1 MAGKYSDTFDG
12 ILKDIKNKNY
22 APVYLL
28 MGDESYFIDKI
39 SDSIEKDILLAEEC
53 DFNLSV
59 MFGADVTSSNVADMA
74 REFPIMSERR
84 VVILKEAQNIRD
96 WTGLENYLKNP
107 SPQTVLAICFKNGV
121 FDKRKKIFGLIK
133 NMGVVFESK
142 KKKDYE
148 LPGFINAFLKG
159 RGFSIDNKSASMIA
173 ENIGS
178 DLNRLTGELE
188 KLILSLGNGDT
199 RITPEIVESRIGVS
213 KDFNSFELKNAIINR
228 NVFKANQIINYFDKN
243 PKAGSIYSSLPLLFN
258 YFQNLMIAYYTP
270 GEKNEKT
277 VAAWLDLRAEWA
289 AKDYITGMKNFKGV
303 KVMQIIS
310 KIREMDAKSKGIGN
324 PNTEE
329 GELMRELIFFILH

>member
-1 MAGKYSDTFDG
+1 MAGKYADTYDG

-39 SDSIEKDILLAEEC
+39 SDRIEKDILQPEEC
-53 DFNLSV
+53 DFNLAV

-74 REFPIMSERR
+74 REFPVMSERR
-84 VVILKEAQNIRD
+84 VVVLKEAQNIKD

-133 NMGVVFESK
+133 NTGVVFESK
-142 KKKDYE
+142 KKRDYE
-148 LPGFINAFLKG
+148 LSSFINAYLKVKG
-159 RGFSIDNKSASMIA
+159 MSIDNKAASMIA

-178 DLNRLTGELE
+178 DLNRLTSELD
-188 KLILSLGNGDT
+188 KVILSLEKGNT

-270 GEKNEKT
+270 GKKDENT
-277 VAAWLDLRAEWA
+277 VAAWLELKGGWA
-289 AKDYITGMKNFKGV
+289 AKDYLLGMKNYKGV

-310 KIREMDAKSKGIGN
+310 KIREIDAKSKGIDN
-324 PNTEE
+324 PSTEE
-329 GELMRELIFFILH
+329 SELMKELIFFILH

>member
-1 MAGKYSDTFDG
+1 MAGKYADTYDG
-12 ILKDIKNKNY
+12 ILKDLKNKNY

-39 SDSIEKDILLAEEC
+39 SERIEKDILQPEEC

-74 REFPIMSERR
+74 REFPVMSERR
-84 VVILKEAQNIRD
+84 VVILKEAQNIKD
-96 WTGLENYLKNP
+96 WTGLENYLKKP
-107 SPQTVLAICFKNGV
+107 SPQTILTVCFKNGV

-133 NMGVVFESK
+133 NLGVVFESK
-142 KKKDYE
+142 KKRDYE
-148 LPGFINAFLKG
+148 LSAFINSYLKVKG
-159 RGFSIDNKSASMIA
+159 LSIDNKAASMVA

-178 DLNRLTGELE
+178 DLNRLTGELD
-188 KLILSLGNGDT
+188 KVALSLEKGNT

-213 KDFNSFELKNAIINR
+213 KDFNS
-228 NVFKANQIINYFDKN
+228 FKANQIINYFDKN

-270 GEKNEKT
+270 GQKNENS
-277 VAAWLDLRAEWA
+277 VAAWLDLKGGWA
-289 AKDYITGMKNFKGV
+289 AKDYLLGMKNYRGV

-310 KIREMDAKSKGIGN
+310 KIREIDAKSKGIEN
-324 PNTEE
+324 PNTAE
-329 GELMRELIFFILH
+329 GELMKELIFFILH